1 MSSASRSL
9 ARHRAAARTI
19 AMLRLLARRV
29 TSTPLASTSR
39 ISRLVTQQPCARA
52 GASSA
57 ARPLARNAAAV
68 ARATSTIQQR
78 ASSSTT
84 TTTANNNNHHHV
96 NKCASSLTYDRASPY
111 ERTHLCGQVGR
122 EQHQRRV
129 RLWGW
134 VRSVRPSGKHL
145 VFVTL
150 RDYSGVVQLVV
161 SDAAL
166 VDAAA
171 ELRSESVVWV
181 EGVVQHRP
189 TGALNE
195 QLSTGAVEVRVS
207 LLRLLSSVPSLPS
220 EYTSLLQK
228 DKTDAASLARPS
240 TDAAD
245 ATDAAA
251 DERLAVSVSDEARL
265 RYRVLDLRRPH
276 MQRNLR
282 LRSRAAAAI
291 RRIYDGTN
299 SLTNSQPS
307 RGPRCVFTLRATMA
321 QRRASSRSRRR
332 RCSARR
338 PRARASSWCRA
349 HARRARL
356 TRCPR
361 AHSSTSSFSWLAASI
376 DTIKWLAAIETRRSE
391 LIDSPSSRRYDAS
404 HRIGLHRIALRAS
417 HSRVAHQQID
427 MEMSC
432 IVPSDLFRIV
442 ERILRTLWKNER
454 GIELPSPFPR
464 MTYDEAMRRF
474 GRDAPDLRFGME
486 LTDLA
491 HVFERT
497 SVRSI
502 SDALAAGGSVLGIN
516 AKSVGTLSKPELEE
530 LQEVARN
537 AGGKVRAPLARR

>member
-39 ISRLVTQQPCARA
+39 ISRLVPQQPCARA

-78 ASSSTT
+78 AST
-84 TTTANNNNHHHV
+84 TTTATNNHHHHV

-299 SLTNSQPS
+299 SRTHNHHVGHVVCS
-307 RGPRCVFTLRATMA
+307 RYVPRW
-321 QRRASSRSRRR
+321 RRG
-332 RCSARR
+332 
-338 PRARASSWCRA
+338 
-349 HARRARL
+349 
-356 TRCPR
+356 
-361 AHSSTSSFSWLAASI
+361 
-376 DTIKWLAAIETRRSE
+376 
-391 LIDSPSSRRYDAS
+391 
-404 HRIGLHRIALRAS
+404 GLHR
-417 HSRVAHQQID
+417 
-427 MEMSC
+427 
-432 IVPSDLFRIV
+432 
-442 ERILRTLWKNER
+442 
-454 GIELPSPFPR
+454 
-464 MTYDEAMRRF
+464 
-474 GRDAPDLRFGME
+474 GRDADAVPHDARGRARVPGAEHTREGQGLRVAPEPTAVQAASHGWR
-486 LTDLA
+486 
-491 HVFERT
+491 H
-497 SVRSI
+497 RSI
-502 SDALAAGGSVLGIN
+502 LSSGSLLSRRGAAS
-516 AKSVGTLSKPELEE
+516 
-530 LQEVARN
+530 
-537 AGGKVRAPLARR
+537 